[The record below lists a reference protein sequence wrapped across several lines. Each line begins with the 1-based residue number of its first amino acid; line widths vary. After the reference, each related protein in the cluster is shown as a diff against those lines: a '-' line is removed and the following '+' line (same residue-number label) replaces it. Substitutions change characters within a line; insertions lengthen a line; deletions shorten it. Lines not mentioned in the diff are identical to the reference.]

1 MHLGSFEEAE
11 TLLLEAL
18 NKVCTD
24 YTAFATMGPLNL
36 VKFVFYFHF
45 LCHLFSSFSFLLPP
59 SCSGGKIAIASKYQ
73 IPCSAAIKHK
83 FPICSIT

>member
-24 YTAFATMGPLNL
+24 YTAFAAMGPLNL

-45 LCHLFSSFSFLLPP
+45 F
-59 SCSGGKIAIASKYQ
+59 GDAYGV
-73 IPCSAAIKHK
+73 
-83 FPICSIT
+83 TM

>member
-11 TLLLEAL
+11 TLLLETL

-45 LCHLFSSFSFLLPP
+45 F
-59 SCSGGKIAIASKYQ
+59 GDAYGVIAVYHGSLIAD
-73 IPCSAAIKHK
+73 
-83 FPICSIT
+83 TMEV

>member
-45 LCHLFSSFSFLLPP
+45 F
-59 SCSGGKIAIASKYQ
+59 GDAYGV
-73 IPCSAAIKHK
+73 
-83 FPICSIT
+83 TM